1 MRRVCQ
7 QRGSKYSRERG
18 AGRERR
24 TGGYSSPR
32 RPRRRIRNLRS
43 PLSQIKTIKEPQLS
57 HSIVGKRCIEFLPSY
72 TTTVV
77 RPPTPEFPCTN
88 THPLHTLHTLH
99 THTTQREEPKSQ
111 VLRFSERERDDREG
125 GTGQTERDMTQG
137 SAAKKAKCGRTQI
150 VRTSDHVPS

>member
-1 MRRVCQ
+1 M
-7 QRGSKYSRERG
+7 
-18 AGRERR
+18 
-24 TGGYSSPR
+24 
-32 RPRRRIRNLRS
+32 I
-43 PLSQIKTIKEPQLS
+43 PQLW
-57 HSIVGKRCIEFLPSY
+57 Y
-72 TTTVV
+72 

-99 THTTQREEPKSQ
+99 THHTERGAQVPSFEIQR
-111 VLRFSERERDDREG
+111 ERERDDREG